1 MTWEI
6 AFVFV
11 VIAVALALFVSERYP
26 IDQVALAIP
35 VVLLVGGI
43 ISPAEAVSGFS
54 NTATVTVAAMLILG
68 LGLVKTGVI
77 AAIARWALTA
87 PLGPPQM
94 RLAILCLVVAGT
106 SPFLN
111 NTAVVVVFLPVFL
124 SLAYRAISC
133 RSPSPPSWVEP

>member
-6 AFVFV
+6 GFVFV
-11 VIAVALALFVSERYP
+11 VIAVALVLFVSERYP

-94 RLAILCLVVAGT
+94 RLAILCLVVAGSAKCT
-106 SPFLN
+106 
-111 NTAVVVVFLPVFL
+111 T
-124 SLAYRAISC
+124 
-133 RSPSPPSWVEP
+133 

>member
-77 AAIARWALTA
+77 AAIACFSRWPIRRA
-87 PLGPPQM
+87 
-94 RLAILCLVVAGT
+94 RLR
-106 SPFLN
+106 
-111 NTAVVVVFLPVFL
+111 
-124 SLAYRAISC
+124 RAISC